1 MMVEFPGLMTGV
13 RWQDIVDIAI
23 VSYVLFRL
31 YALFRG
37 TSVFRVLI
45 GIAFLWFFQRFSVSL
60 GLIVTSWALQG
71 ITTAAAL
78 IIIVV
83 FRNEIRS
90 VLQAKNLKALFWGLP
105 RKSTETPLG
114 LYIDGIY
121 ELARQ
126 GLGALIV
133 FPGKEDLTEAVHS
146 GIAWRGLVS
155 KEMIVSIFWRDNPV
169 HDGAAIVEDDRVV
182 EVGAI
187 LPLSRLKDL
196 PSYYGTR
203 HRAALGLAEAT
214 DALVIVVSEERGRFA
229 AAKGGRIGNVRG
241 RKELLALLK
250 DHLGLVEEETHVAK
264 KERFKLGVAALV
276 SVLFITGVWLGFTR
290 GQDTLMTLDIPIEYI
305 NRDPGMEIL
314 TTSANAVRVD
324 LIGSGALIRSLRP
337 EQLKVRIDLS
347 GAPAGRN
354 AFDITSENIFLP
366 PGVLL
371 KNIKTAVVEVILDV
385 LVKKSLPIQVDWVGR
400 LPDHLILSGATLD
413 PERIEIIGGRELLKN
428 LSTVLTEKIPLDPL
442 EKSGTLMVKPV
453 LSPAS
458 LKIASGS
465 KDRVK
470 IEYEI
475 RRRTP

>member
-1 MMVEFPGLMTGV
+1 MVEFPGLMTGV
-13 RWQDIVDIAI
+13 RWQDIIDIAM

-37 TSVFRVLI
+37 TNVFRVLI

-71 ITTAAAL
+71 ITAAAAL

-90 VLQAKNLKALFWGLP
+90 VLQAKNLKAIFWGIP
-105 RKSTETPLG
+105 HKSAETPLE
-114 LYIDGIY
+114 LYVDGIY

-133 FPGKEDLTEAVHS
+133 FPGQEDLTEAVHS

-169 HDGAAIVEDDRVV
+169 HDGAAIVEGDRVV

-187 LPLSRLKDL
+187 LPLSRRKDL
-196 PSYYGTR
+196 PAYYGTR
-203 HRAALGLAEAT
+203 HRAALGLAEVT
-214 DALVIVVSEERGRFA
+214 DALVLVVSEERGRVA
-229 AAKGGRIGNVRG
+229 AAKGGRIGNVKG
-241 RKELLALLK
+241 KVELSLLLK
-250 DHLGLVEEETHVAK
+250 DHLGLAEEKTRVAK
-264 KERFKLGVAALV
+264 KERVNLGAAALV

-290 GQDTLMTLDIPIEYI
+290 GQDTLITLDVPIEYT
-305 NRDPGMEIL
+305 NRDPTMEIL
-314 TTSANAVRVD
+314 KTSANDVRVD

-337 EQLKVRIDLS
+337 EQLKVRLDLS
-347 GAPAGRN
+347 GAVAGRN
-354 AFDITSENIFLP
+354 AFTITPERISLP

-371 KNIKTAVVEVILDV
+371 KNIQTAVVDVHLDV
-385 LVKKSLPIQVDWVGR
+385 LVKKSLPIQVDWAGR

-428 LSTVLTEKIPLDPL
+428 LSTVFTEKVLIDPL
-442 EKSGTLMVKPV
+442 EKSGTLTAKLV
-453 LSPAS
+453 LIPAS
-458 LKIASGS
+458 LKVASGS

-475 RRRTP
+475 RPRAL

>member
-1 MMVEFPGLMTGV
+1 MTGV
-13 RWQDIVDIAI
+13 RWQDIVDIAM

-31 YALFRG
+31 YALFRD
-37 TSVFRVLI
+37 TNVFRVLI

-71 ITTAAAL
+71 ITAAAAL

-83 FRNEIRS
+83 FRNEIRA
-90 VLQAKNLKALFWGLP
+90 VLQAKNLKAIVWGLP
-105 RKSTETPLG
+105 HKSAETPLG

-133 FPGKEDLTEAVHS
+133 FPGQEDLTEAVHS
-146 GIAWRGLVS
+146 GIEWRGLVS

-187 LPLSRLKDL
+187 LPLSRRKDI

-214 DALVIVVSEERGRFA
+214 DALVIVVSEERGRVA
-229 AAKGGRIGNVRG
+229 VAKGGRIGNV
-241 RKELLALLK
+241 KSKNELLTLLK
-250 DHLGLVEEETHVAK
+250 DHLGLAEEKTRVAK
-264 KERFKLGVAALV
+264 KEGVKLGAAALV
-276 SVLFITGVWLGFTR
+276 SVLFITGVWLSFTR
-290 GQDTLMTLDIPIEYI
+290 GQDTLMTLDIPIEYM
-305 NRDPGMEIL
+305 NRDPAMEIL
-314 TTSANAVRVD
+314 TTSANDVRLD

-337 EQLKVRIDLS
+337 EQFKVQLDLS
-347 GAPAGRN
+347 GAVAGRN
-354 AFDITSENIFLP
+354 AFTITSENISLP

-371 KNIKTAVVEVILDV
+371 KNIKTAVVEVHLDV
-385 LVKKSLPIQVDWVGR
+385 LVKKSLPIQVDWGGR
-400 LPDHLILSGATLD
+400 LPEHLILSGITLD
-413 PERIEIIGGRELLKN
+413 PERIEIIGGSELLKN
-428 LSTVLTEKIPLDPL
+428 LSTVLTEKVPIDPL
-442 EKSGTLMVKPV
+442 EKSGTLTVKLV
-453 LSPAS
+453 LGPAS
-458 LKIASGS
+458 LKFASGS

-475 RRRTP
+475 TRRTP